1 MKFLIAGLGSI
12 GRRHLRNLISLGE
25 KDIILFRTNHSTLDL
40 DEFSGLVT
48 FSDLNA
54 ALDQRPDGVIISNP
68 TALHLNVA
76 IPAAKAGCAI
86 LMEKPVSHNLE
97 GIDGLKNAF
106 RGGEGNL
113 VMGFQFRYHP
123 TLRKV
128 VEWIKEG
135 EIGKPLS
142 FICQWG
148 EYLPDW
154 HPWEDYRQ
162 SYAAR
167 ADLGGGV
174 VRTLCHPIDY
184 LGWIFG
190 EASVR
195 WALTEK
201 ISPLEIDVEDMAAI
215 HLGYEN
221 GVEGSLMLD
230 YFRRP
235 PLHMLEISGS
245 EGSIEWKNNT
255 GAARIFRV
263 SRDEW
268 ETALPPEEFDR
279 NDLFLEEMGH
289 FIRVARGEENSL
301 CTLED
306 GIRSQKLVQ
315 EIYNLAGTIGR
326 RNLKNQD

>member
-25 KDIILFRTNHSTLDL
+25 KDIILYRTNRSTLDL
-40 DEFSGLVT
+40 DEFSNLET
-48 FSDLNA
+48 FTDLNS
-54 ALDQRPDGVIISNP
+54 ALDHKPEAVIISNP
-68 TALHLNVA
+68 TALHLDVA
-76 IPAAKAGCAI
+76 IPAAKSGCAI
-86 LMEKPVSHNLE
+86 LMEKPVSHNFD
-97 GIDGLKNAF
+97 GIDGLKKALWSS
-106 RGGEGNL
+106 ESNL

-128 VEWIKEG
+128 VEWIKMG

-167 ADLGGGV
+167 EDLGGGV
-174 VRTLCHPIDY
+174 VRTLCHPLDY

-195 WALTEK
+195 WALTGK

-215 HLGYEN
+215 HLGFEN
-221 GVEGSLMLD
+221 GVEGCVMLD

-255 GAARIFRV
+255 GAARIFRA

-268 ETALPPEEFDR
+268 ETVLPPEGFER
-279 NDLFLEEMGH
+279 NDLFLEELRH

-306 GIRSQKLVQ
+306 GIRTQKLVQ
-315 EIYNLAGTIGR
+315 QIYDLAGPTGER
-326 RNLKNQD
+326 F

>member
-1 MKFLIAGLGSI
+1 MKFLIAGMGSI

-25 KDIILFRTNHSTLDL
+25 NDILLFRTNHSTLDL
-40 DEFSGLVT
+40 DEFSGLQT
-48 FSDLNA
+48 FTDLNK
-54 ALDQRPDGVIISNP
+54 ALDQKPDGVIISNP
-68 TALHLNVA
+68 TALHMDVA
-76 IPAAKAGCAI
+76 VPAAEAGCVI
-86 LMEKPVSHNLE
+86 LLEKPVSHNFE
-97 GIDGLKNAF
+97 GIEKLKKALSL
-106 RGGEGNL
+106 GEGNL

-128 VEWIKEG
+128 VEWIKAE

-142 FICQWG
+142 FIGQWG

-167 ADLGGGV
+167 TDLGGGV
-174 VRTLCHPIDY
+174 VRTLCHPLDY
-184 LGWIFG
+184 LSWIFG
-190 EASVR
+190 EASIR
-195 WALTEK
+195 WAFTGK

-221 GVEGSLMLD
+221 GIEGSLFLD

-245 EGSIEWKNNT
+245 KGCIEWKNNT
-255 GAARIFRV
+255 GAARIFRA

-268 ETALPPEEFDR
+268 ETALPPEGFER
-279 NDLFLEEMGH
+279 NELFLEELRH
-289 FIRVARGEENSL
+289 FIRVARGEENSQ

-306 GIRSQKLVQ
+306 GIRTQKLVQ
-315 EIYNLAGTIGR
+315 EIYDMADTNDGR
-326 RNLKNQD
+326 I

>member
-25 KDIILFRTNHSTLDL
+25 KDIILYRTNRSTLDL
-40 DEFSGLVT
+40 DEFSNLET
-48 FSDLNA
+48 FTDLNS
-54 ALDQRPDGVIISNP
+54 ALDHKPEAVIISNP
-68 TALHLNVA
+68 TALHLDVA
-76 IPAAKAGCAI
+76 IPAAKSGCAI
-86 LMEKPVSHNLE
+86 LMEKPVSHNFD
-97 GIDGLKNAF
+97 GIDGLKKALWSS
-106 RGGEGNL
+106 ESNL

-123 TLRKV
+123 TLRKI
-128 VEWIKEG
+128 VEWIKMG

-167 ADLGGGV
+167 EDLGGGV
-174 VRTLCHPIDY
+174 VRTLCHPLDY

-195 WALTEK
+195 WALTGK

-215 HLGYEN
+215 HLGFEN
-221 GVEGSLMLD
+221 GVEGCVMLD

-255 GAARIFRV
+255 GAARIFRA

-268 ETALPPEEFDR
+268 ETVLPPEGFER
-279 NDLFLEEMGH
+279 NDLFLEELRH

-306 GIRSQKLVQ
+306 GIRTQKLVQ
-315 EIYNLAGTIGR
+315 QIYDLAGPTGER
-326 RNLKNQD
+326 F

>member
-25 KDIILFRTNHSTLDL
+25 KDIILFRTNRSTLDL
-40 DEFSGLVT
+40 DEFSNLET
-48 FSDLNA
+48 FTDLNS
-54 ALDQRPDGVIISNP
+54 ALDHKPEAVIISNP
-68 TALHLNVA
+68 TALHLDVA
-76 IPAAKAGCAI
+76 IPAAKSGCAI
-86 LMEKPVSHNLE
+86 LMEKPVSHNFD
-97 GIDGLKNAF
+97 GIDGLKKALWSSE
-106 RGGEGNL
+106 RNL

-128 VEWIKEG
+128 VEWIKMG

-167 ADLGGGV
+167 EDLGGGV
-174 VRTLCHPIDY
+174 VRTLCHPLDY

-195 WALTEK
+195 WALTGK

-215 HLGYEN
+215 HLGFEN
-221 GVEGSLMLD
+221 GVEGCVMLD

-255 GAARIFRV
+255 GAARIFRA

-268 ETALPPEEFDR
+268 ETVLPPEGFER
-279 NDLFLEEMGH
+279 NDLFLEELRH

-306 GIRSQKLVQ
+306 GIRTQKLVQ
-315 EIYNLAGTIGR
+315 QIYDLAGPTGER
-326 RNLKNQD
+326 F

>member
-25 KDIILFRTNHSTLDL
+25 KDIILFRTNRSTLDL
-40 DEFSGLVT
+40 DEFSNLET
-48 FSDLNA
+48 FTDLNS
-54 ALDQRPDGVIISNP
+54 ALDQKPEAVIISNP
-68 TALHLNVA
+68 TALHLDAA

-86 LMEKPVSHNLE
+86 LMEKPVSYNFD
-97 GIDGLKNAF
+97 GIDELKKALWSS
-106 RGGEGNL
+106 ESNL

-128 VEWIKEG
+128 VEWFKAG

-142 FICQWG
+142 FFCQWG

-174 VRTLCHPIDY
+174 VRTLCHPLDY

-195 WALTEK
+195 WAFTGK
-201 ISPLEIDVEDMAAI
+201 NSPLEIDVEDMAAI

-255 GAARIFRV
+255 GAARIFRA
-263 SRDEW
+263 SSDGW
-268 ETALPPEEFDR
+268 ETALPPEGFER
-279 NDLFLEEMGH
+279 NDLFLEELRH
-289 FIRVARGEENSL
+289 FIRVARGEENSH

-306 GIRSQKLVQ
+306 GIRTQKLVQ
-315 EIYNLAGTIGR
+315 EIYDMAGTNGR
-326 RNLKNQD
+326 RI